1 MIEWVKVEPNKVIV
15 ATEERAWLHRLDATN
30 NDDPFAQPMQ
40 LAGSLETTRQLLDG
54 VIAAAQSLLPRAASR
69 PALTGARWAWRLA
82 GYYHTTHATPRL
94 MAEAA
99 RRFAAIGKQELA
111 DYAKSK
117 VEDEG
122 GHDQLA
128 LRDLAALGYD
138 AERLVTELIPP
149 TAAALVD
156 YFTKQVRAE
165 NPANPIGC
173 IGYAYAL
180 ERLATTN
187 DQSYLRQVEAVLP
200 PNVKATRC
208 LRVHSSMS
216 ADAQHVEDALEV
228 TARQSAEDRRLI
240 ALACYETARI
250 CCSPPIGGH
259 ITEAELQN
267 RLSAFVS
274 QPQASLKAAA

>member
-1 MIEWVKVEPNKVIV
+1 MIEWVKVEPNHVVV
-15 ATEERAWLHRLDATN
+15 ATEERAWLHQLAN
-30 NDDPFAQPMQ
+30 ANGDDPFAEPMREAGN
-40 LAGSLETTRQLLDG
+40 LATTRQLLDG
-54 VIAAAQSLLPRAASR
+54 VVAIAQCSVTRTTATR
-69 PALTGARWAWRLA
+69 PALTAERWAWRLA

-99 RRFAAIGKQELA
+99 RCFAAMGKQELA
-111 DYAKSK
+111 EYSKSK

-138 AERLVTELIPP
+138 AERFVAELIPP

-156 YFTKQVRAE
+156 YFAELVRAE
-165 NPANPIGC
+165 NPSGC
-173 IGYAYAL
+173 VGYAYAL
-180 ERLATTN
+180 ERLATTHDKN
-187 DQSYLRQVEAVLP
+187 YLRQVEAVLP
-200 PNVKATRC
+200 SNIKATRC

-240 ALACYETARI
+240 AMAAYETTRI
-250 CCSPPIGGH
+250 CCSSPVGGH
-259 ITEAELQN
+259 ITETELQN
-267 RLSAFVS
+267 RLTAFVS
-274 QPQASLKAAA
+274 NHRAALKIAA

>member
-1 MIEWVKVEPNKVIV
+1 MIEWVKVEPNKAVV
-15 ATEERAWLHRLDATN
+15 ATEERAWLHQLTDAN
-30 NDDPFAQPMQ
+30 GNDPFAEPMQ
-40 LAGSLETTRQLLDG
+40 GAGNLATTRQLLDG
-54 VIAAAQSLLPRAASR
+54 VIAAAQCLLPRTVTR
-69 PALTGARWAWRLA
+69 PALTAERWAWRLA

-99 RRFAAIGKQELA
+99 KRFAATGKQEMA
-111 DYAKSK
+111 DYSKSK

-128 LRDLAALGYD
+128 LRDLVALGYD
-138 AERLVTELIPP
+138 AEKLVTELIPP

-156 YFTKQVRAE
+156 YFTKLVRSG
-165 NPANPIGC
+165 NPAGC

-187 DQSYLRQVEAVLP
+187 DKDYLRQVEAVLP
-200 PNVKATRC
+200 PNIKATRC

-216 ADAQHVEDALEV
+216 ADAEHVEDALEV

-240 ALACYETARI
+240 ALAAYETTRI
-250 CCSPPIGGH
+250 CCSSPDGGH
-259 ITEAELQN
+259 IPETELRN

-274 QPQASLKAAA
+274 KPQVSRKAAA

>member
-1 MIEWVKVEPNKVIV
+1 MIEWVKVEPNQVVV
-15 ATEERAWLHRLDATN
+15 ATEERAWLHQLAN
-30 NDDPFAQPMQ
+30 ANGDDPFAGPMQ
-40 LAGSLETTRQLLDG
+40 EAGNLATIRQLLDG
-54 VIAAAQSLLPRAASR
+54 VIAVAQSSTLRTATR
-69 PALTGARWAWRLA
+69 PSLTPARWAWRLA

-99 RRFAAIGKQELA
+99 GCFAALGKQELA
-111 DYAKSK
+111 EYSKSK

-138 AERLVTELIPP
+138 AEKLVAELIPP

-156 YFTKQVRAE
+156 HFTELVRAE
-165 NPANPIGC
+165 NPAGC

-180 ERLATTN
+180 ERLATTH
-187 DQSYLRQVEAVLP
+187 DKHYLRQVETVLP
-200 PNVKATRC
+200 PNTKATRC

-216 ADAQHVEDALEV
+216 ADAQHVEDALKV

-240 ALACYETARI
+240 ALAAYETTRI
-250 CCSPPIGGH
+250 CCSPPVGGH
-259 ITEAELQN
+259 ITETELQN
-267 RLSAFVS
+267 RLLAFVS
-274 QPQASLKAAA
+274 KPQAALKMAA